1 MLKILKYR
9 NFFLIFSGLLI
20 LASALIVVLVGFHLG
35 IDFKSGSLWQIKIPQ
50 AQPADIRN
58 FFASEL
64 GINELTLSFDAK
76 SQTYSLTFREIS
88 DSERQL
94 YLDKLKARFGQEVES
109 LDFWTISPSIS
120 SELRKKAMLAIAL
133 VLVGISLYIAF
144 AFRKV
149 SRPISSW
156 KYGLITLFTLVHDVA
171 IPAAAFALISR
182 FTGAP
187 ADTNFLVALLFVMGF
202 SVHDTIVV
210 FDRIRENL
218 ILFRDKMR
226 LEEIVDRSLL
236 QTLAR
241 SINTSL
247 TLVVVLLAVYF
258 LGPANIKFF
267 ILTILIGVIAGTYSS
282 IFFASSLLV
291 LAEKIRRRR

>member
-291 LAEKIRRRR
+291 LAEKIRRRK

>member
-1 MLKILKYR
+1 
-9 NFFLIFSGLLI
+9 
-20 LASALIVVLVGFHLG
+20 
-35 IDFKSGSLWQIKIPQ
+35 
-50 AQPADIRN
+50 
-58 FFASEL
+58 
-64 GINELTLSFDAK
+64 
-76 SQTYSLTFREIS
+76 
-88 DSERQL
+88 
-94 YLDKLKARFGQEVES
+94 
-109 LDFWTISPSIS
+109 
-120 SELRKKAMLAIAL
+120 
-133 VLVGISLYIAF
+133 
-144 AFRKV
+144 
-149 SRPISSW
+149 
-156 KYGLITLFTLVHDVA
+156 LITLFTLVHDVA

-291 LAEKIRRRR
+291 LAEKIRRRK